1 MENYLWSI
9 IGVVVFGAFV
19 KVYWDVLQAYR
30 SYRRLERAEAGQ
42 LQPCGTSAAAL

>member
-1 MENYLWSI
+1 MEHYLWSA

-30 SYRRLERAEAGQ
+30 SYRRMELEKGGGSSAGRAPLTAH
-42 LQPCGTSAAAL
+42 